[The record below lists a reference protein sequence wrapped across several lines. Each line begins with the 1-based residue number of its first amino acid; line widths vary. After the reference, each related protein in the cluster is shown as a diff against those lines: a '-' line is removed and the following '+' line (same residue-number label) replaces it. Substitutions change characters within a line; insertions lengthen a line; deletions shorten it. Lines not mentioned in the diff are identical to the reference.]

1 MGIALRNASYS
12 PNIKERM
19 DHSAALFDDAG
30 RLLAQAEHIPV
41 HLGSL
46 PWGLANT
53 ISYCARKGM
62 EFEKGSMVAVNNPY
76 IAGTHLNDVTVV
88 GPIYH
93 GGEIVGFAANKAH
106 HSDLGG
112 FAPGSIS
119 MAPRT
124 LLEEGFV
131 TDPVY
136 LMKKGDF
143 VSGTLAAFSSCSRT
157 PRERLGDLRAQVA
170 ANVTGTRRVLQL
182 IDKYGVN
189 AFRGAAEASFR
200 YAARMT
206 NIRLRTIGRGEF
218 SAEDFLENQD
228 GTDVTLRAKVTI
240 SDDGVE
246 VDYTGTQDQ
255 VDSPLN
261 AVFGVTL
268 SGVYFVV
275 RSLTGDDIPTNH
287 GAFENIKVF
296 APEGSLLNPTY
307 PHPVGAGNVETSQ
320 RNADVLFRAFA
331 KAVPKMC
338 PAASGGS
345 MNNVMVGGADWA
357 FYETIG
363 VGLGGHEGMDG
374 IDGIQSNMTNT
385 MNTPVEEIERTLP
398 VLVTR
403 YEFREDSS
411 GAGKFRGGNGIVRA
425 YRSLDRSA
433 TFTVVSERERHS
445 PWGLLGGDDGASTRV
460 MLVRAGRAR
469 RVPSK
474 GIYQLRK
481 GDEIQINTAGG
492 GGYGNPEERS
502 EVRIR
507 EDLADGLTS
516 RINAVRQYGHRA
528 LAGRKRSKTNMGETA
543 SITL

>member
-143 VSGTLAAFSSCSRT
+143 VSGTLAAFSSSSRT

-385 MNTPVEEIERTLP
+385 MNTPVEELERSYPLMMTK
-398 VLVTR
+398 
-403 YEFREDSS
+403 YEFRPNSA
-411 GAGKFRGGNGIVRA
+411 GAGEFRGGSGIVRA
-425 YRSLDRSA
+425 FRMLSEDITFSVLADRES
-433 TFTVVSERERHS
+433 HP
-445 PWGLLGGDDGASTRV
+445 PWGLEGGLPGVTTEVVVRRGRVAS
-460 MLVRAGRAR
+460 
-469 RVPSK
+469 RVPAKSTMV
-474 GIYQLRK
+474 LHR
-481 GDEIQINTAGG
+481 GDEVELRTAGG
-492 GGYGNPEERS
+492 GGYGKPSKRPRS
-502 EVRIR
+502 MVM
-507 EDLADGLTS
+507 EDVNDGLLS
-516 RINAVRQYGHRA
+516 AAVARRQYGDLR
-528 LAGRKRSKTNMGETA
+528 R
-543 SITL
+543 